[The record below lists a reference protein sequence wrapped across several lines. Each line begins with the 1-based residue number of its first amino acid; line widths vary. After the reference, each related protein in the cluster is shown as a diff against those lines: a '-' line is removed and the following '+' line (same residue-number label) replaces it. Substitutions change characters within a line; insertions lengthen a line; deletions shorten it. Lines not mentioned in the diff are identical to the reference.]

1 MGQWKYVALAALLSG
16 CASSPVDV
24 ESFECAEAVSPA
36 HPSVVLRTL
45 YWLPAASRIETSV
58 FCGVED
64 KQRCQ
69 AFIDDVSRHNDA
81 IREMGYPEERRH
93 YMYEVIQT
101 LREAEWGA

>member
-1 MGQWKYVALAALLSG
+1 MTEQDRRLW
-16 CASSPVDV
+16 
-24 ESFECAEAVSPA
+24 SFTPPSHPA